1 VKGYPDRCHR
11 ARVGVAQFRSEGRPA
26 TDLTR
31 EERMCTDLRL
41 VKLKDR
47 HISARTMDFAHE
59 LGSQVQVVPRGQDC
73 SAISTGTEAGTL
85 TWHSSLGYV
94 GMDSFGFGWAIS
106 DGLNESGLSVGTL
119 WLPETKLPAQLPAGR
134 SNAAVDL
141 SHLAAWT
148 LGTCST
154 VVEVRH
160 ALAGVQVWNAPV
172 RRLWPS
178 DRPMPD
184 ALKPLADLA
193 FPLHLAFHDA
203 HGGDL
208 VVEFL
213 DGKAVLYNN
222 VIGVLTNSP
231 TFDWHLTNLRNYIG
245 LTSVEA
251 RPANLMGTP
260 VAGTGNGT
268 GLIGMPG
275 DVTPPS
281 RFVRATV
288 ISQATESARDSR
300 DAVNQAFHA
309 LDLVSVPRFLAASG
323 DYTQWYV
330 ARDHDDPTYYV
341 RSYDGWTTDAYRL
354 CDLGL
359 ETPSA
364 ARSLPLPAA

>member
-1 VKGYPDRCHR
+1 
-11 ARVGVAQFRSEGRPA
+11 
-26 TDLTR
+26 
-31 EERMCTDLRL
+31 MCTDLRL
-41 VKLKDR
+41 VRLKDR

-59 LGSQVQVVPRGQDC
+59 LGSQVQVVPRGQAW
-73 SAISTGTEAGTL
+73 SATSTQTDVETL
-85 TWHSSLGYV
+85 TWQSSLGYV

-119 WLPETKLPAQLPAGR
+119 WLPETKLPTEPPAGA
-134 SNAAVDL
+134 SKPAIDL
-141 SHLAAWT
+141 ISLAAWT
-148 LGTCST
+148 LGTCAT
-154 VVEVRH
+154 VDDVRR
-160 ALAGVQVWNAPV
+160 ALGSVQIWNAPV
-172 RRLWPS
+172 RRLWRS
-178 DRPMPD
+178 ERSMPD
-184 ALKPLADLA
+184 VLKPLAGYV
-193 FPLHLAFHDA
+193 FTEHLSFHDA
-203 HGGDL
+203 RGGDL

-213 DGKAVLYNN
+213 DGLVVLYDN

-231 TFDWHLTNLRNYIG
+231 TYDWHLTNLRNYIG
-245 LTSVEA
+245 LTGVET
-251 RPANLMGTP
+251 RPVDLMGVP
-260 VAGTGNGT
+260 VVRTGNGT

-288 ISQATESARDSR
+288 ITQATESAKNAR

-341 RSYDGWTTDAYRL
+341 RSYDGWTTEVHRL
-354 CDLGL
+354 ADLGL

-364 ARSLPLPAA
+364 PRSLPLPAA